1 VGQNLRAYRRKIKAT
16 RNIRQITRAMKMVAA
31 AKLKRVEAQ
40 VAAGR
45 LYYEQLQ
52 ALLARVAGA
61 SGEVEHPLLAEREVR
76 RAALVVVAG
85 EKGLC
90 GGYNSS
96 ILRLARNYAA
106 ENPGVEVQYIPVGAK
121 AAAFIR
127 RAGLPVLETFPA
139 ITDEG
144 RKEEAA
150 LLARYIR
157 DIYTSG
163 AVDRVDVAYAE
174 FVSAIHNTPQTVTLL
189 PLSGHDTH
197 AQTGGQ
203 YIFEPEPELV
213 LAALLPRAVDA
224 EIYQILLDAA
234 ASEQGS
240 RMTAMT
246 SATDNADEIIVNLT
260 RDLNRARQAQI
271 TSEILEVVSGADA
284 LAGG

>member
-1 VGQNLRAYRRKIKAT
+1 
-16 RNIRQITRAMKMVAA
+16 MKMVAA

-52 ALLARVAGA
+52 ALLARVAAA
-61 SGEVEHPLLAEREVR
+61 SGEVEHPLLAEREVK
-76 RAALVVVAG
+76 RAALVIVAG

-90 GGYNSS
+90 GGYNSN
-96 ILRLARNYAA
+96 ILRLARNYQMQ
-106 ENPGVEVQYIPVGAK
+106 NPGVDVKYVPVGAK
-121 AAAFIR
+121 ATAFAR
-127 RAGLPVLETFPA
+127 RMALPTLETFPA
-139 ITDEG
+139 ITDDG

-157 DIYTSG
+157 DIYSSG
-163 AVDRVDVAYAE
+163 TVDRVDVAYAE
-174 FVSAIHNTPQTVTLL
+174 FVSAIRNTPRIIGLL
-189 PLSGHDTH
+189 PLSGHGEP

-203 YIFEPEPELV
+203 YIFEPEPAEV
-213 LAALLPRAVDA
+213 LAALLPRAVDS
-224 EIYQILLDAA
+224 EVYQILLDAA